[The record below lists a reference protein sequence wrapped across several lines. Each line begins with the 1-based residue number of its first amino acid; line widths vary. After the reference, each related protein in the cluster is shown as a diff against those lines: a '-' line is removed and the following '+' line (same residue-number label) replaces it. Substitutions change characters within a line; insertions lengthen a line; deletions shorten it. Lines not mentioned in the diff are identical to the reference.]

1 MPKQSIQS
9 KQMEAQVDEARILA
23 ALADIDAG
31 RFKTAARAARHYGIK
46 ARTLQRRRKGA
57 RSLSS
62 NGGHNKA
69 LNEAEELALL
79 AWVNWRQSIGS
90 AITSVTLLQAVNS
103 IVSKRA
109 IPPARDITKRWA
121 QKWLTQHKN
130 LLKRTRGTP
139 RAVQRRAAQDR
150 AVLREWFDA
159 YKLCVDTHSISDE
172 NSWNSDEAGFRVGV
186 FDGNLVWC
194 YLDIEVWFQSDPD
207 RRSLVTVIETCSA
220 AGFTIPPFVIMA
232 GVNINGKHVQN
243 SLDPGTVL
251 TTSESGWTDDLV
263 ALEWLDHFLENT
275 KPSAPTDYRLLLID
289 NHGSHLT
296 FPFWKKCQRAK
307 VVLFPLPPHTTH
319 KLQPLDVG
327 IFSAYKR
334 AHQTDLSRQIELG
347 AADYDRPEFLDGL
360 KNMRRRAFKVSTVKS
375 AWAKCGLSPFN
386 PQVVL
391 DNLEDPLTSA
401 KSEAVMTQKVGY
413 IPNAGDQIRRLERRG
428 QTYASFFDEDH
439 EDLPALRTP
448 SPDLLALNWKEAKT
462 PTLDLSAIIPYEDW
476 LEERLHAAAQSGRSL
491 SLTIFHVFLK
501 MKKAS
506 HAAILAGARAIE
518 ELRRRENAEVER
530 KQRASLNR
538 LITKVGPITAGDA
551 RLRAINNENNRL
563 VFQRRER
570 RRLRGKDLKSEDK
583 ILRHWLKE
591 YKRQEV
597 ERCKQLRARLRLQ
610 QIKRQEITA
619 LVAPQ
624 EAALKSEATLF
635 KRYWQQRR
643 ERDDRFHQLQEEAL
657 VLARLQSSR
666 PEEDVA
672 LPSDWQPAEAL
683 PPYTPWRLTHRDEG
697 TVRKVMRA
705 YWKAKYGADL
715 PFPCSLQGKYTPE
728 EYEVSSPDCT
738 DTGESDAS
746 GSEASNRPDPDEKD
760 AVVDLTLA

>member
-401 KSEAVMTQKVGY
+401 KSEAVMTQK
-413 IPNAGDQIRRLERRG
+413 RF
-428 QTYASFFDEDH
+428 S
-439 EDLPALRTP
+439 
-448 SPDLLALNWKEAKT
+448 
-462 PTLDLSAIIPYEDW
+462 
-476 LEERLHAAAQSGRSL
+476 
-491 SLTIFHVFLK
+491 
-501 MKKAS
+501 
-506 HAAILAGARAIE
+506 
-518 ELRRRENAEVER
+518 
-530 KQRASLNR
+530 
-538 LITKVGPITAGDA
+538 
-551 RLRAINNENNRL
+551 
-563 VFQRRER
+563 
-570 RRLRGKDLKSEDK
+570 
-583 ILRHWLKE
+583 
-591 YKRQEV
+591 
-597 ERCKQLRARLRLQ
+597 RARGR
-610 QIKRQEITA
+610 
-619 LVAPQ
+619 
-624 EAALKSEATLF
+624 
-635 KRYWQQRR
+635 
-643 ERDDRFHQLQEEAL
+643 
-657 VLARLQSSR
+657 
-666 PEEDVA
+666 
-672 LPSDWQPAEAL
+672 
-683 PPYTPWRLTHRDEG
+683 
-697 TVRKVMRA
+697 
-705 YWKAKYGADL
+705 
-715 PFPCSLQGKYTPE
+715 
-728 EYEVSSPDCT
+728 
-738 DTGESDAS
+738 
-746 GSEASNRPDPDEKD
+746 
-760 AVVDLTLA
+760 